1 MFALSLLRSS
11 APLSDADFEKI
22 TAVLLKSRT
31 GEFDL
36 ESILFLK
43 FRGLGKTKMTYLYV
57 VMRCIPMFIKRVF
70 VLQEYTILDVSG
82 SAQAWRDWTSLEIT
96 LQI

>member
-1 MFALSLLRSS
+1 MFALSLPQSS
-11 APLSDADFEKI
+11 VTLSDAEFEKI

-43 FRGLGKTKMTYLYV
+43 FRGLGKTIPIRLTDLCLMCCISCIDYV
-57 VMRCIPMFIKRVF
+57 L
-70 VLQEYTILDVSG
+70 VLQEYTISDVLG
-82 SAQAWRDWTSLEIT
+82 SAQAWRDWTFLEIT
-96 LQI
+96 